1 MLRKIL
7 AICLRKRTNTRI
19 DAEIP
24 PSQAAYRA
32 GRSTTEH
39 VFATKILCEKAI
51 TSTDFSIYLLL
62 LDMSKAFDTV
72 NRTQL
77 IQSLKRT
84 LEYDEIALII
94 RLLNTE
100 LTVRCGKDMSSF
112 FKTDTGV
119 PQGDSFSALQFT
131 YYLAI
136 ALLDEEEHEEHN
148 YAVIINPTS
157 IEHAY
162 ATSTENVEVDIDME
176 YADDLTNATT
186 SSILRELKKKETPG
200 KLKKKNLTINS
211 LKTEEFDVTRNGC
224 DKWRKCLLLGSYLG
238 TEQDIKRRK
247 GLSIAAIRSKKD
259 IFYGKLDVQ
268 TKMRGFNCYAGNVF
282 LYNCELWG
290 LTKTQLNAIDAF
302 HRRLLRTAVL
312 NIRYPRTISSQ
323 KLYEVTNATPWS
335 EIITFRALSWFGHLY
350 RLDKETPARKALEVA
365 LQESKKPRGQPVT
378 TWISYMKKLLLSIGL
393 SWERAAEIAQD
404 RKEWNDMIG

>member
-1 MLRKIL
+1 MR
-7 AICLRKRTNTRI
+7 
-19 DAEIP
+19 
-24 PSQAAYRA
+24 
-32 GRSTTEH
+32 
-39 VFATKILCEKAI
+39 
-51 TSTDFSIYLLL
+51 L
-62 LDMSKAFDTV
+62 LD
-72 NRTQL
+72 R
-77 IQSLKRT
+77 
-84 LEYDEIALII
+84 
-94 RLLNTE
+94 
-100 LTVRCGKDMSSF
+100 
-112 FKTDTGV
+112 
-119 PQGDSFSALQFT
+119 
-131 YYLAI
+131 
-136 ALLDEEEHEEHN
+136 
-148 YAVIINPTS
+148 
-157 IEHAY
+157 
-162 ATSTENVEVDIDME
+162 
-176 YADDLTNATT
+176 
-186 SSILRELKKKETPG
+186 
-200 KLKKKNLTINS
+200 
-211 LKTEEFDVTRNGC
+211 
-224 DKWRKCLLLGSYLG
+224 
-238 TEQDIKRRK
+238 
-247 GLSIAAIRSKKD
+247 KKD